1 NVLIFFISAS
11 NINIEIEG
19 DMDNISSIVLFTLT
33 GLDESWTNRL
43 IIFVFTLLGFILTVV
58 LNLTL
63 IVIIILQ
70 RSLHEPMYIF
80 LCNLCINGLYGST
93 GLYPVFLYPLT
104 GSNMISL
111 SDCVLQIFVIMTYSL
126 CEFTNLTV
134 MALDRYMAICRP
146 LHYQTV
152 MTRVT
157 IYKLLI
163 FIWLLPCATT
173 GLSIS
178 IMLRYPLCGSHI
190 DRLFCQNWALIER
203 LACQEDIV
211 KHIVNGSFFVWF
223 NSLVA
228 FLIFSYLCTGANA
241 LPDQKA
247 ETTVNAITVGM
258 YSRFG
263 AAESIHSDQGRNFE
277 SFVFAIICERLG
289 VHKTRP
295 TPLPPQSDGLM
306 EHFNKTLAIISA
318 KYQRDWDKHLPMK
331 INYVV
336 HTWGRHFVAEDM
348 VWVYSPLR
356 KKGCCPKFDRHW
368 VGSCSI
374 LERMGEVVYQVQ
386 LPPRGR
392 KVPCGPILFPLSLPS
407 SPVHKR
413 DSPMPQT
420 ALPLPRVDTL
430 SPSRLCR
437 QRFRRV

>member
-1 NVLIFFISAS
+1 
-11 NINIEIEG
+11 
-19 DMDNISSIVLFTLT
+19 MDNISSIVMFTLS

-93 GLYPVFLYPLT
+93 GFYPVFLYPLT

-163 FIWLLPCATT
+163 FIWLFPCGTT
-173 GLSIS
+173 GVSIS

-228 FLIFSYLCTGANA
+228 FLIFSYVKIIVACWHSKKNQHKFMSTCLPHLIA
-241 LPDQKA
+241 L
-247 ETTVNAITVGM
+247 VNFIILTIFDGM
-258 YSRFG
+258 DSLFG
-263 AAESIHSDQGRNFE
+263 PRDGPKVLGKLMS
-277 SFVFAIICERLG
+277 VAIITISPFINLIIHG
-289 VHKTRP
+289 VKL
-295 TPLPPQSDGLM
+295 TPIRTQIKHVFQQIQS
-306 EHFNKTLAIISA
+306 
-318 KYQRDWDKHLPMK
+318 
-331 INYVV
+331 
-336 HTWGRHFVAEDM
+336 
-348 VWVYSPLR
+348 
-356 KKGCCPKFDRHW
+356 
-368 VGSCSI
+368 
-374 LERMGEVVYQVQ
+374 
-386 LPPRGR
+386 
-392 KVPCGPILFPLSLPS
+392 
-407 SPVHKR
+407 
-413 DSPMPQT
+413 
-420 ALPLPRVDTL
+420 
-430 SPSRLCR
+430 
-437 QRFRRV
+437 

>member
-1 NVLIFFISAS
+1 
-11 NINIEIEG
+11 
-19 DMDNISSIVLFTLT
+19 MDNISSIVLFTLT

-228 FLIFSYLCTGANA
+228 FLIFSYVKIIVACW
-241 LPDQKA
+241 
-247 ETTVNAITVGM
+247 
-258 YSRFG
+258 
-263 AAESIHSDQGRNFE
+263 HS
-277 SFVFAIICERLG
+277 
-289 VHKTRP
+289 K
-295 TPLPPQSDGLM
+295 
-306 EHFNKTLAIISA
+306 
-318 KYQRDWDKHLPMK
+318 KYQHTFMSTCLPHL
-331 INYVV
+331 IALVNFIIL
-336 HTWGRHFVAEDM
+336 TI
-348 VWVYSPLR
+348 
-356 KKGCCPKFDRHW
+356 FD
-368 VGSCSI
+368 GMDS
-374 LERMGEVVYQVQ
+374 
-386 LPPRGR
+386 
-392 KVPCGPILFPLSLPS
+392 LFG
-407 SPVHKR
+407 HR
-413 DSPMPQT
+413 
-420 ALPLPRVDTL
+420 
-430 SPSRLCR
+430 
-437 QRFRRV
+437 